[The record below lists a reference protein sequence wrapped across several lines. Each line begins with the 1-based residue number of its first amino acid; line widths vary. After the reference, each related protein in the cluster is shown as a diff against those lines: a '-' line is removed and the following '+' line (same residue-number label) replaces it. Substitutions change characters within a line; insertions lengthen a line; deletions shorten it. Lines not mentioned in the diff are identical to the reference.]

1 LELIAVELVM
11 VCYPIIKGLSSW
23 STSICLRGSVRCRSI
38 IYGQNPIDQ
47 SFNFLIRFRI
57 SRFVSCDHFL
67 LVAGHLC
74 YSTVFHFGCS
84 CIRYRD
90 QQSKCNA
97 AIGHNTVQ
105 NRCIPQHSLDLNPD
119 FRSHFPN
126 PAIVLDCFTM
136 NNEHYYSAA
145 PTGEKHR
152 RTIKVQLA
160 GRTFEVD
167 TAGNIFSPDGVD
179 RGTKILL
186 DTVPKPPETGRFLDI
201 GAGWGPVAL
210 TMGLLAPKAQVTA
223 VEVNARAADLTRSN
237 IKRLGL
243 DNIIVRHPD
252 EV

>member
-1 LELIAVELVM
+1 
-11 VCYPIIKGLSSW
+11 
-23 STSICLRGSVRCRSI
+23 
-38 IYGQNPIDQ
+38 
-47 SFNFLIRFRI
+47 
-57 SRFVSCDHFL
+57 
-67 LVAGHLC
+67 
-74 YSTVFHFGCS
+74 
-84 CIRYRD
+84 
-90 QQSKCNA
+90 
-97 AIGHNTVQ
+97 
-105 NRCIPQHSLDLNPD
+105 
-119 FRSHFPN
+119 
-126 PAIVLDCFTM
+126 M
-136 NNEHYYSAA
+136 NNEHYFSAA
-145 PTGEKHR
+145 PTGEEHR

-252 EV
+252 EVPHDVGFDLIWANPPIRIGKQALHELLTRWLATLNSGGEAWLVVAKKLGADSLLPWIDRMLNERYPGQFTCRRADTKKGFRILHIARDLEGSEESQS